1 MHTSATQSWKI
12 LLLLLMVTVE
22 ELHIFKDFKL
32 KASWNNVLLA
42 SSGKA

>member
-12 LLLLLMVTVE
+12 LLLLMVTVE

-42 SSGKA
+42 SAEKA